1 MEKLNPHST
10 GELVQFAIRN
20 GPLTEGAS
28 V

>member
-20 GPLTEGAS
+20 GPLTEKLF
-28 V
+28 